1 MIVALVHPVNF
12 RLPAVNGQDH
22 RRQILRP
29 EPAFL
34 RSGRG
39 AERCQ
44 QHYQEH
50 CHAGSSHSVF
60 LPVVFIFRPAP
71 GGSVRFLL
79 NNQTPDAP
87 DASGKVSVCIPL
99 DPVYPCRYLA
109 ANSSIGTG
117 FE

>member
-1 MIVALVHPVNF
+1 MPFANADNQRFQLIDLEMIRRKTDTIIFSTVA
-12 RLPAVNGQDH
+12 
-22 RRQILRP
+22 
-29 EPAFL
+29 
-34 RSGRG
+34 GR
-39 AERCQ
+39 
-44 QHYQEH
+44 
-50 CHAGSSHSVF
+50 
-60 LPVVFIFRPAP
+60 
-71 GGSVRFLL
+71 SVRFLL